1 VISKATNKVSLIG
14 VIKGVLTPVAI
25 IELPSGKIDI
35 NGIATKVYISEAKG
49 SPIIVNTPR
58 QIRTLINLERNSKR

>member
-35 NGIATKVYISEAKG
+35 NGVATKAYISEAKG
-49 SPIIVNTPR
+49 SPIIVNMPR
-58 QIRTLINLERNSKR
+58 QMRTLINLERNSKR